1 MDSIAVVEK
10 LEKEIENLKN
20 EKDNNINE
28 ISKLLRENDKLKYEV
43 KQLQDLKYKLYI
55 LC

>member
-28 ISKLLRENDKLKYEV
+28 ISKV
-43 KQLQDLKYKLYI
+43 
-55 LC
+55 